1 MATISTMSVESVY
14 KMARGVGKGAS
25 YQRRIH
31 TYEYCK
37 QVLRELNLSSDD
49 YNFAVV
55 KIAKIL
61 GI

>member
-37 QVLRELNLSSDD
+37 QVLRELNLSGME
-49 YNFAVV
+49 YNRAIVE
-55 KIAKIL
+55 IAKIL
-61 GI
+61 GV

>member
-14 KMARGVGKGAS
+14 SMARQVGQNVS
-25 YQRRIH
+25 YQRRLY

-37 QVLRELNLSSDD
+37 QVLRELNLSGDE
-49 YNFAVV
+49 YNLAVV
-55 KIAKIL
+55 KIANIL